1 MAVRPLSG
9 RRLSEIGKL
18 GRIMSDDESVHFSIT
33 FALDRDEFLRRTC
46 PICGRSFKTQA
57 DPEDLAS
64 ILQPAFKRIENE
76 IGGISLSTEQ
86 ENIKLQYLFCPYC
99 NHHAESGDMLTNE
112 FQIYLKRFVM
122 REYVLP
128 KINNMFA
135 GFADGLKSTARSNS
149 FLRLEVKA
157 DFDNVLPPRPISGP
171 EPPDMTKVEMLCCG
185 RVIKIYD
192 GWFELEECPFCGSKV
207 QII

>member
-1 MAVRPLSG
+1 MTDDQSVR
-9 RRLSEIGKL
+9 
-18 GRIMSDDESVHFSIT
+18 F
-33 FALDRDEFLRRTC
+33 C
-46 PICGRSFKTQA
+46 PSCGRGYKTRV
-57 DPEDLAS
+57 DPGDLAF

-76 IGGISLSTEQ
+76 IGGINLSTEQ
-86 ENIKLQYLFCPYC
+86 EGQDPQYLSCPYC
-99 NHHAESGDMLTNE
+99 NHRTESGDMLTEE
-112 FQIYLKRFVM
+112 FQIYLKRFVI

-128 KINNMFA
+128 QINNMLA
-135 GFADGLKSTARSNS
+135 DFADGLKSTSRANS

-157 DFDNVLPPRPISGP
+157 DFDNVLSPHPISGP

-192 GWFELEECPFCGSKV
+192 GWYALVECPFCGSKV